1 MKKKLTLRV
10 NQDAIERAK
19 AYAAERGT
27 SVSKLVEQFFD
38 VLSGEESTEEI
49 KISPFV
55 ESLRGI
61 AAPDVSEDD
70 YRDHLEEKHQ

>member
-1 MKKKLTLRV
+1 MKKKLTLRM

-38 VLSGEESTEEI
+38 VLGREESTEEI

-61 AAPDVSEDD
+61 ADPDVSEDD
-70 YRDHLEEKHQ
+70 YRDHFEEKHQ